1 MGGQGDLLVSAF
13 VGTVNE
19 FMAVRKAVAETL
31 KAGTNQ
37 QESTRIRMAE
47 QLMEKGFID
56 SKAVLVTTN
65 LQDFEGI
72 NAREENQDDAD

>member
-1 MGGQGDLLVSAF
+1 MTTF
-13 VGTVNE
+13 VGTVSE
-19 FMAVRKAVAETL
+19 FMAVRQAVADSL

-56 SKAVLVTTN
+56 SGAVLITTN
-65 LQDFEGI
+65 LQDFDGI
-72 NAREENQDDAD
+72 NARE

>member
-1 MGGQGDLLVSAF
+1 MTTF
-13 VGTVNE
+13 VGTVSE
-19 FMAVRKAVAETL
+19 FMAVRKAVADSL
-31 KAGTNQ
+31 KTGSNQ

-72 NAREENQDDAD
+72 NAREESDPDDDLKEI